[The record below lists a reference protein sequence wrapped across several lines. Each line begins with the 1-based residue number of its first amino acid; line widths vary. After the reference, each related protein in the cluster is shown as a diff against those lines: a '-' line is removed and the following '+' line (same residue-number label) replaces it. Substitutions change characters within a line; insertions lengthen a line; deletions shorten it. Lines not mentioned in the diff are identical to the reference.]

1 MEEGSICPVCFT
13 GALLLHSG
21 MLVCEV
27 CGTTMQVG
35 GLITTIRWSNGFYE
49 YPFSCVLDLAPLITN

>member
-1 MEEGSICPVCFT
+1 MDEGSICPVCFT

-35 GLITTIRWSNGFYE
+35 AIIVAIKRFIGFY
-49 YPFSCVLDLAPLITN
+49 

>member
-35 GLITTIRWSNGFYE
+35 GVTIAFRSFIEIYRYPFVCFINLVHLITK
-49 YPFSCVLDLAPLITN
+49 